1 MPPPEPEEFELDPDI
16 PVSRYDPVDDE
27 ADLPEIPDD
36 IEEWKE
42 I

>member
-1 MPPPEPEEFELDPDI
+1 MPPEEPEEFELDPDI
-16 PVSRYDPVDDE
+16 PPARYDPVENESDIP
-27 ADLPEIPDD
+27 DLPDD